1 MSQLSPQERILLI
14 KIGVTVVV
22 ILSVLAAFWWMTGEV
37 SANAIRVWAIVAT
50 LAIPLVALITF
61 QLGRVES
68 RGYMRGADHVME
80 RVVGLVNAVTTIRE
94 PKPDSRYSVVAQ
106 SALSAIAPP
115 TIVLNDPAGFAM
127 IARQVGYDP
136 LGTPDSCVPELAW
149 TVMDEGE

>member
-1 MSQLSPQERILLI
+1 
-14 KIGVTVVV
+14 
-22 ILSVLAAFWWMTGEV
+22 
-37 SANAIRVWAIVAT
+37 VWAIVAT

-80 RVVGLVNAVTTIRE
+80 RVVGLVSAVTTIRE